1 MVLLDNKVVSNH
13 GHYFDSQSLTF
24 KGKTMTIRRDAAT
37 TAKLILLNA
46 KLYEDEREKEITRY
60 RFSRQTLERIA
71 GLKAIRPSFITEL
84 EDELAYLG
92 WQFFSLGGD
101 YGVLN
106 VSKTVTWV
114 KLSSKRLD
122 EQESSLLNAS
132 ADIVEQ
138 KYAEIFSADSIESV
152 EE

>member
-1 MVLLDNKVVSNH
+1 MA
-13 GHYFDSQSLTF
+13 
-24 KGKTMTIRRDAAT
+24 IRRNAAT

-46 KLYEDEREKEITRY
+46 KLYEDERAKEITRY
-60 RFSRQTLERIA
+60 RFSRQTLERIT
-71 GLKAIRPSFITEL
+71 GLQAIRPSFIAEL

-132 ADIVEQ
+132 VDIVEQ
-138 KYAEIFSADSIESV
+138 KYAEIFAADSIESV

>member
-1 MVLLDNKVVSNH
+1 
-13 GHYFDSQSLTF
+13 
-24 KGKTMTIRRDAAT
+24 MTTRRTAAT

-46 KLYEDEREKEITRY
+46 KFYEDEREKEITRY

-71 GLKAIRPSFITEL
+71 GLHALRPTFISQL

-114 KLSSKRLD
+114 KLSSKRLV
-122 EQESSLLNAS
+122 EQESSLLNVS
-132 ADIVEQ
+132 VDIVEQ
-138 KYAEIFSADSIESV
+138 KYAEIFSTDSIESV